1 MLLFVVPYALYSQ
14 EVRARASVDSTNY
27 LVGDVVNVHL
37 DVTHPKGAVLNM
49 AVADTMEGFHV
60 LDRPQFKSNTDTTS
74 SGSLSVAK
82 YDSGVAIVPPLEL
95 FYSLSG
101 DTSLGRVS
109 TNPLLLTIH
118 TLAVDTSQ
126 AYKDLKPPLTIPL
139 TLAEIALY
147 LGIVLLV
154 AALCY
159 FGYRFWKKRQKKATG
174 EVYVPPPRPAHI
186 IALEEL
192 AALKEKKLW
201 QKGLIKQYYS
211 EVSEIVRRYVENRYR
226 LMALEQTTDEIMYGL
241 IRLQIKG
248 SVCSKIETM
257 LQLSDLVKFAKYQP
271 GISEHE
277 EILTMAFDIVEA
289 TKAVEVKQ
297 PVQTEQR
304 VTANV
309 ES

>member
-1 MLLFVVPYALYSQ
+1 M
-14 EVRARASVDSTNY
+14 
-27 LVGDVVNVHL
+27 
-37 DVTHPKGAVLNM
+37 
-49 AVADTMEGFHV
+49 
-60 LDRPQFKSNTDTTS
+60 
-74 SGSLSVAK
+74 
-82 YDSGVAIVPPLEL
+82 
-95 FYSLSG
+95 
-101 DTSLGRVS
+101 
-109 TNPLLLTIH
+109 
-118 TLAVDTSQ
+118 
-126 AYKDLKPPLTIPL
+126 
-139 TLAEIALY
+139 
-147 LGIVLLV
+147 LLV